1 MAVLGRSTASK
12 VHANRDPRGKR
23 KEGVAETM
31 EKRRFEALDG
41 AIKFEEDGRAFF
53 LEASERTGEK
63 FGKSIFR
70 SLADA
75 ELDHIERIKEI
86 YDSLSRTGEWPDTPA
101 LFSPKRTAKTIFE
114 EALAEIDRNVK
125 PTTGELDAVG
135 LGIQYEEKGLRMY
148 QGLSDEASHP
158 LEQKFYTQL
167 GYEERGHMLLLKD
180 IEAYYADPVHWF
192 SEKEK
197 LHWDGA

>member
-1 MAVLGRSTASK
+1 M
-12 VHANRDPRGKR
+12 NNGK
-23 KEGVAETM
+23 KG
-31 EKRRFEALDG
+31 FDALEG
-41 AIKFEEDGRAFF
+41 AIKFEEIGRTFF
-53 LEASERTGEK
+53 IEASEITEEK

-86 YDSLSRTGEWPDTPA
+86 YGSLSKTGEWPDAPA
-101 LFSPKRTAKTIFE
+101 LFSPKRMTKTIFD

-125 PTTGELDAVG
+125 TTTGELDAAK
-135 LGIQYEEKGLRMY
+135 LGIQYEERGLRMY
-148 QGLSDEASHP
+148 QDLSDEAFHP

-167 GYEERGHMLLLKD
+167 GYEERGHMLILKD
-180 IEAYYADPVHWF
+180 IEAYYTDPVRWF

>member
-1 MAVLGRSTASK
+1 
-12 VHANRDPRGKR
+12 
-23 KEGVAETM
+23 M
-31 EKRRFEALDG
+31 EKEQFETLKG
-41 AIKFEEDGRAFF
+41 AVKFEEDGRTFF
-53 LEASERTGEK
+53 LEATAITEEK

-86 YDSLSRTGEWPDTPA
+86 HGSLSKTGVWPDAPP
-101 LFSPKRTAKTIFE
+101 LFSARRPTKTIFE

-125 PTTGELDAVG
+125 PTTGELDAVK
-135 LGIQYEEKGLRMY
+135 LGIQYEEKGLKMY
-148 QGLSDEASHP
+148 QELSDNSSHP
-158 LEQKFYTQL
+158 LEKKFYTQL
-167 GYEERGHMLLLKD
+167 GYEERGHMLILKD
-180 IEAYYADPVHWF
+180 VEAYYADPVHWF